1 MDDTFLPG
9 AGESKLLT
17 LLPAEVLHNVLR
29 YLDPADLVIVPRVC
43 SALHAFVKDEPTD
56 NAGLN
61 WEQEVRD
68 LVRLEA
74 ICNRNETSD
83 KVRFQRIAL
92 SSHVHHQRSSTETVV
107 PQKHEQLDFVHHFVT
122 RLLQNASPSHDPAG
136 LSRTHETSR
145 NAALL
150 QRIFRDGTTSEAFL
164 QRSSLFERVHDHHR
178 HSGPSY
184 PQSANA
190 DRKAIQ
196 QKSAHLHCL
205 YGRPILNAGRL
216 RSHRTYPFAC
226 SKVYDMRQYTMSTRW
241 GPFMDDGSDGVD
253 WEKVE
258 AILVVLSNNVGP
270 RRMVS
275 QIFGEIW
282 DKPFLG
288 SWPGSFKAPPM
299 RDMTSLE
306 ARDPYGVT
314 GTWYRIVCFLDYS
327 DFFAFNF
334 PEHDFVAPDAP
345 RPALDVGEA
354 TRLIMLRLQ
363 VTSIHKPGP
372 DDGQDLPVVHFK
384 GVSRSL
390 DDSFDH
396 NANSNVRGAFAMK
409 GTVRLTREGE
419 VRWTTLSIFHGVER
433 WRSEGVQI
441 GGLRSA
447 RGVVG
452 NWFDRDYD
460 AHGPAGPTAFWKVGT
475 PDQIANMED
484 DLLPNALF
492 LPYAALIDMD
502 AEIDLEADM
511 SYDSDDDS
519 DDDDDDEEMDG
530 AELPALLHDAE
541 LSLEQVGADLIIVQ
555 HQHYQQQ

>member
-1 MDDTFLPG
+1 MDNSFFPR

-17 LLPAEVLHNVLR
+17 LLPAEVLHHILQFLPPTDLVLR
-29 YLDPADLVIVPRVC
+29 VPLVC
-43 SALHAFVKDEPTD
+43 SNLHTFIKGNRNLFRQVYLGALDEPTD
-56 NAGLN
+56 NTGLN

-68 LVRLEA
+68 LVRLET
-74 ICNRNETSD
+74 ICHRQAATD
-83 KVRFQRIAL
+83 KKQ
-92 SSHVHHQRSSTETVV
+92 E
-107 PQKHEQLDFVHHFVT
+107 LDFVHHFVT
-122 RLLQNASPSHDPAG
+122 HLLKNASASDDSVNP
-136 LSRTHETSR
+136 SRTHSTSR

-178 HSGPSY
+178 HSTSAA
-184 PQSANA
+184 PQSVNA
-190 DRKAIQ
+190 ERRAIH

-226 SKVYDMRQYTMSTRW
+226 SKVYDMREYTENTRW
-241 GPFMDDGSDGVD
+241 GPFLADGSDGVD

-282 DKPFLG
+282 DKPFSG
-288 SWPGSFKAPPM
+288 SWPDSFKVPPP
-299 RDMTSLE
+299 RDITSLE

-314 GTWYRIVCFLDYS
+314 GTWRQIVCFLDYS

-334 PEHDFVAPDAP
+334 PDHDFVAPNAP

-363 VTSIHKPGP
+363 VTSIENPGP
-372 DDGQDLPVVHFK
+372 DDGQDWPVVHFK

-396 NANSNVRGAFAMK
+396 NANSNIR

-419 VRWTTLSIFHGVER
+419 VRWTTFSIFHGVER

-441 GGLRSA
+441 GGVRSA

-460 AHGPAGPTAFWKVGT
+460 DHGPAGPTAFWKVGT
-475 PDQIANMED
+475 ADQVANMED

-492 LPYAALIDMD
+492 LPYAALIDME

-511 SYDSDDDS
+511 SYDT
-519 DDDDDDEEMDG
+519 DDDDEDDDDGEDMDG
-530 AELPALLHDAE
+530 GELTDLLHEAQLPLTD
-541 LSLEQVGADLIIVQ
+541 VGISELIIVHHHQ
-555 HQHYQQQ
+555 HQP

>member
-1 MDDTFLPG
+1 MDDAFLPG

-17 LLPAEVLHNVLR
+17 LLPAEVLHHILQF
-29 YLDPADLVIVPRVC
+29 LPPADLVLRVPCVC
-43 SALHAFVKDEPTD
+43 SALHAFIKGNRNLFRQVYLDVLDEPTD
-56 NAGLN
+56 NTGLN

-68 LVRLEA
+68 LVRLET
-74 ICNRNETSD
+74 ICNRQAAAD
-83 KVRFQRIAL
+83 KR
-92 SSHVHHQRSSTETVV
+92 
-107 PQKHEQLDFVHHFVT
+107 HELDFVHHIVT
-122 RLLQNASPSHDPAG
+122 HLLKNASPSDESVNP
-136 LSRTHETSR
+136 SRTHATSR

-164 QRSSLFERVHDHHR
+164 QRSSLFERVRDHHH
-178 HSGPSY
+178 HSASAA
-184 PQSANA
+184 PQSVNA
-190 DRKAIQ
+190 DRRAIQ

-205 YGRPILNAGRL
+205 HGRPILNAGRL

-226 SKVYDMRQYTMSTRW
+226 SKVYDMREYTMNSRW
-241 GPFMDDGSDGVD
+241 GPFLADGSDGVD

-270 RRMVS
+270 RRKVP

-282 DKPFLG
+282 DKPFSG
-288 SWPGSFKAPPM
+288 SWSDSFKVPPP
-299 RDMTSLE
+299 RDLTSLE

-334 PEHDFVAPDAP
+334 PDHDFVAPDAP

-363 VTSIHKPGP
+363 VTSIQNPGP

-396 NANSNVRGAFAMK
+396 NANSNIRAFASK

-419 VRWTTLSIFHGVER
+419 VRWTTFSIFHGVER

-441 GGLRSA
+441 GGVRSA

-460 AHGPAGPTAFWKVGT
+460 DHGPAGPTAFWKVGT
-475 PDQIANMED
+475 ADQVANMED

-511 SYDSDDDS
+511 SYNSDDED
-519 DDDDDDEEMDG
+519 DEDDDDDEMDG
-530 AELPALLHDAE
+530 EELSELLHDAE
-541 LSLEQVGADLIIVQ
+541 LPLTDVGVSDLIIVH
-555 HQHYQQQ
+555 HQQL

>member
-1 MDDTFLPG
+1 MDDAFLPG

-17 LLPAEVLHNVLR
+17 LLPAEVLHHILQF
-29 YLDPADLVIVPRVC
+29 LPPADLVLRVPCVC
-43 SALHAFVKDEPTD
+43 SALHAFIKGNRNLFRQVYLDVLDEPTD
-56 NAGLN
+56 NTGLN

-68 LVRLEA
+68 LVRLET
-74 ICNRNETSD
+74 ICNRQAAAD
-83 KVRFQRIAL
+83 KSQ
-92 SSHVHHQRSSTETVV
+92 E
-107 PQKHEQLDFVHHFVT
+107 LDFVHDIVT
-122 RLLQNASPSHDPAG
+122 HLLKNASPSDESVNP
-136 LSRTHETSR
+136 SRTHATSR

-164 QRSSLFERVHDHHR
+164 QRSSLFERVRDHHH
-178 HSGPSY
+178 HSASAAA
-184 PQSANA
+184 PQSVNA
-190 DRKAIQ
+190 DRRAIQ

-205 YGRPILNAGRL
+205 HGRPILNAGRL

-226 SKVYDMRQYTMSTRW
+226 SKVYDMREYTMNSRW
-241 GPFMDDGSDGVD
+241 GPFLADGSDGVD

-270 RRMVS
+270 RRKVP

-282 DKPFLG
+282 DKPFSG
-288 SWPGSFKAPPM
+288 SWSDSFKVPPP
-299 RDMTSLE
+299 RDLTSLE

-314 GTWYRIVCFLDYS
+314 GTC

-334 PEHDFVAPDAP
+334 PDHDFVAPDAP

-363 VTSIHKPGP
+363 VTSIQNPGP

-396 NANSNVRGAFAMK
+396 NANSNIR

-419 VRWTTLSIFHGVER
+419 VRWTTFSIFHGVER

-441 GGLRSA
+441 GGVRSA
-447 RGVVG
+447 RGIVG

-460 AHGPAGPTAFWKVGT
+460 GHGPAGPTAFWKVGT
-475 PDQIANMED
+475 ADQVANMED

-511 SYDSDDDS
+511 SYNSDDEDEE
-519 DDDDDDEEMDG
+519 DDDDDEMDG
-530 AELPALLHDAE
+530 EELSELLHDAE
-541 LSLEQVGADLIIVQ
+541 LPLTDVGVSDLIIVH
-555 HQHYQQQ
+555 HQQL